1 MFLHET
7 IMLLCDNEVLHLY
20 WIISILFHDNETK
33 LNETRQQTALYQTQ
47 TSLYVCPTE
56 LACVPLSSCY
66 FVVAQNVDLP
76 QSRFILPTNSATP
89 CISKS
94 SSECTY

>member
-1 MFLHET
+1 M
-7 IMLLCDNEVLHLY
+7 
-20 WIISILFHDNETK
+20 LFHDNETK

-47 TSLYVCPTE
+47 TRLYVSPTG

-66 FVVAQNVDLP
+66 FAVAQNVDLP
-76 QSRFILPTNSATP
+76 QSRFIPPTNGATP

-94 SSECTY
+94 SSECAYEY